1 MSGNSTGTETPF
13 WTAVAAEVRAT
24 AARKR
29 VSGSEL
35 ARRLGK
41 TQSWVSRRMV
51 GDIPLGLDDLEGF
64 ATALEVSPFDLLPRP
79 GDYSD
84 QGTEKRVEIMISEAN
99 ALVPALAA

>member
-1 MSGNSTGTETPF
+1 MNGNSAGTETPF
-13 WTAVAAEVRAT
+13 WAAVAAEVRAT

-64 ATALEVSPFDLLPRP
+64 AAALEVSPFDLLPRP
-79 GDYSD
+79 RDYSD
-84 QGTEKRVEIMISEAN
+84 QGTENSVIFHSSGMN
-99 ALVPALAA
+99 PLVPALAA